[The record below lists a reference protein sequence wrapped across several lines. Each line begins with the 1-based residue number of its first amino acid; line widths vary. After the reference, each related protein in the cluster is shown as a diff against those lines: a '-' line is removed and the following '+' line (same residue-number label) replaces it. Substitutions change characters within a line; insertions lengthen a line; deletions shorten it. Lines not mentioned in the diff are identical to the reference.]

1 MDKKE
6 TTNTIVDELSQLIA
20 ASISSYVGSIKNHTT
35 VSMDDILQA
44 LMKTYNGIL
53 INSYT
58 SLLEKKLNALILE
71 KKLNALNNG
80 KPTENKDK

>member
-20 ASISSYVGSIKNHTT
+20 ASISSYVSSIKNHTI

-53 INSYT
+53 NNSYT
-58 SLLEKKLNALILE
+58 SLLE

-80 KPTENKDK
+80 KPTENKNK

>member
-20 ASISSYVGSIKNHTT
+20 ASISSYVSSIKNHTT
-35 VSMDDILQA
+35 ISMDDILQA

-58 SLLEKKLNALILE
+58 SLLEKKLNAL
-71 KKLNALNNG
+71 NNG

>member
-1 MDKKE
+1 MNKKE

-20 ASISSYVGSIKNHTT
+20 ASISSYVSSIRNHTT

-58 SLLEKKLNALILE
+58 SLLEKKLNAL
-71 KKLNALNNG
+71 NNG

>member
-20 ASISSYVGSIKNHTT
+20 ASISSYVSSIKNHTT

-58 SLLEKKLNALILE
+58 SLLEKKLNT
-71 KKLNALNNG
+71 LNNG

>member
-6 TTNTIVDELSQLIA
+6 QTKTIVDELSQLIA
-20 ASISSYVGSIKNHTT
+20 ASISSYVSSIKNHTT

-58 SLLEKKLNALILE
+58 SLLEKKLNTLS
-71 KKLNALNNG
+71 NG
-80 KPTENKDK
+80 KPVENKDK

>member
-20 ASISSYVGSIKNHTT
+20 ASISSYVSSIKNHTT

-44 LMKTYNGIL
+44 LMKTYNSIL

-58 SLLEKKLNALILE
+58 SLLE

>member
-20 ASISSYVGSIKNHTT
+20 ASISSYVSSIKNHTT

-53 INSYT
+53 INIYT
-58 SLLEKKLNALILE
+58 SLLEKKPNT
-71 KKLNALNNG
+71 LNNG

>member
-1 MDKKE
+1 MNKKE
-6 TTNTIVDELSQLIA
+6 QTKTIVDELSQLIA
-20 ASISSYVGSIKNHTT
+20 ASISSYVSSIKNHTT

-58 SLLEKKLNALILE
+58 SLLEKKLNAL
-71 KKLNALNNG
+71 NNG

>member
-6 TTNTIVDELSQLIA
+6 QTKTIADELSQFIA
-20 ASISSYVGSIKNHTT
+20 STISSYVSSIKNHT
-35 VSMDDILQA
+35 SISIDDILQA

-58 SLLEKKLNALILE
+58 SLLEKKLNTLSD
-71 KKLNALNNG
+71 G
-80 KPTENKDK
+80 KPVENKDK

>member
-6 TTNTIVDELSQLIA
+6 ITNTIVDELSQLIA
-20 ASISSYVGSIKNHTT
+20 ASISSYVSSIKNHTT

-58 SLLEKKLNALILE
+58 SLLEKKLNAL
-71 KKLNALNNG
+71 NNG
-80 KPTENKDK
+80 KSTENKDK

>member
-20 ASISSYVGSIKNHTT
+20 ASISSYVSSIKNHTAIT
-35 VSMDDILQA
+35 MDDILQA

-58 SLLEKKLNALILE
+58 SLLEKKLNTLS
-71 KKLNALNNG
+71 NG
-80 KPTENKDK
+80 KPVENKDK

>member
-20 ASISSYVGSIKNHTT
+20 ASISSYVSSIKNHTT

-58 SLLEKKLNALILE
+58 SLLEKKLNAL
-71 KKLNALNNG
+71 NNG
-80 KPTENKDK
+80 KPTKNKDK

>member
-6 TTNTIVDELSQLIA
+6 QTKTIVDELSQLIA
-20 ASISSYVGSIKNHTT
+20 ASISSYVSSIKNHTAIT
-35 VSMDDILQA
+35 MDDILQA

-58 SLLEKKLNALILE
+58 SLLEKKLNTLS
-71 KKLNALNNG
+71 NG
-80 KPTENKDK
+80 KPVENKDK